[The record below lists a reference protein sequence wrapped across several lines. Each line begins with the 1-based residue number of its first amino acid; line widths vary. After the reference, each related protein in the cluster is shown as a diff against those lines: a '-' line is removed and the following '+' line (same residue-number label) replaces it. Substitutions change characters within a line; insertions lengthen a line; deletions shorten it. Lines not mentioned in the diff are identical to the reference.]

1 MPILILNKVKDG
13 LDASMKKKAFAFLE
27 KLQQDDK
34 LPGLHIEPIKGS
46 VDPRVRT
53 GRVDDGYRCV
63 MFKIDGA
70 SEPVYV
76 LHGIWPHDDANKIAE
91 GVRLSMNPINGMPEI
106 ERVLDSYA
114 AAAASAPLET
124 SLPREPEPVVSAP
137 AVAEPAAYDAVPE
150 PESPKTK
157 APTWPTDSSAELFHE
172 QLGIDRELA
181 QEALATTTEEHLLTV
196 IADARVEWQG
206 EALLELAT
214 GTTVADVRK
223 AYGLDTALDLG
234 EGSEDEKFLASLEH
248 PFVQASFHQIDDSE
262 ELRRIIE
269 GGDLVA
275 WRLFL
280 HPEQRK
286 FVDNDYRGP
295 FRLSGGAGTGKTVV
309 ALHRTARLAE
319 QDSKARIL
327 LTTFTRNLADDLAS
341 SIRALDESV
350 KLQTH
355 LDSPGVQVRGL
366 DQVVRAVLQTAGAGI
381 DEATATVLGDSRSG
395 VTSATPQDAWKE
407 AIDDADVDL
416 PHEVAT
422 PAFFAAEY
430 GLVVLPGRIT
440 TETAYIRVRRTGR
453 GVALDR
459 AKRQQVWRVI
469 ERYRAI
475 GRANDSTDWPEK
487 AAIAAAWLELNQRT
501 YFDHVVVD
509 EAQDLNPSQ
518 LRFLRALVAPGSNDL
533 FICEDS
539 HQRIYG
545 QKVVLSH
552 VGIQVRG
559 RARSLRLN
567 YRTTAQNLDW
577 AMHILAGGEFTDL
590 TGEAEEHTYHSA
602 RTGPQPQVAECS
614 SMSEELDK
622 AAKLIK
628 SWMPDGSDE
637 EGRAPKAEAIAV
649 LVRDRYRRQ
658 TVVSG
663 LADRGVEVRS
673 VDYENAKPGMPLVMT
688 MHRAKGLEF
697 THVLLFGVH
706 EGSVPNALKDYK
718 SSEEDFEDAMLRER
732 SLLYV
737 AATRAR
743 DVLAVSWHGEKSSL
757 LQGPS
762 SAS

>member
-1 MPILILNKVKDG
+1 MPILILTKVKDG

-46 VDPRVRT
+46 IDPRVRT

-63 MFKIDGA
+63 MFRIDA
-70 SEPVYV
+70 TSEPVYV
-76 LHGIWPHDDANKIAE
+76 LHGIWPHDEANKIAE
-91 GVRLSMNPINGMPEI
+91 GVRLSMNPINGMPQI
-106 ERVLDSYA
+106 ERVLTSYVDAATSDARDSSRRVEPA
-114 AAAASAPLET
+114 TAQVDLDVAISGAASPG
-124 SLPREPEPVVSAP
+124 
-137 AVAEPAAYDAVPE
+137 
-150 PESPKTK
+150 TK
-157 APTWPTDSSAELFHE
+157 APTWPEGSSADTIHE
-172 QLGIDRELA
+172 QLGIDRELVS
-181 QEALATTTEEHLLTV
+181 EALAAPTEEQLLTV
-196 IADARVEWQG
+196 VADARVEWQG

-214 GTTVADVRK
+214 GTSVSDVRT
-223 AYGLDTALDLG
+223 AYGLDTAIDLG
-234 EGSEDEKFLASLEH
+234 GGSEDEKFLASLQH

-286 FVDNDYRGP
+286 YVDNDYRGP

-309 ALHRTARLAE
+309 ALHRTARLAR
-319 QDSKARIL
+319 QDLAARIL
-327 LTTFTRNLADDLAS
+327 LTTFTRNLADDLATN
-341 SIRALDESV
+341 IRALDESV
-350 KLQTH
+350 TLRTH
-355 LDSPGVQVRGL
+355 LDAPGVHVRGL
-366 DQVVRAVLQTAGAGI
+366 DQVVRAVLQMAGTEIESAAA
-381 DEATATVLGDSRSG
+381 EVLGDSRTG
-395 VTSATPQDAWKE
+395 VTSATPQDAWRE
-407 AIDDADVDL
+407 AIDDAGVDL
-416 PHEVAT
+416 PTAIAT

-430 GLVVLPGRIT
+430 GSVVLPARIT
-440 TETAYIRVRRTGR
+440 TEAAYIRVRRTGR

-459 AKRQQVWRVI
+459 QKRQQAWRVI

-475 GRANDSTDWPEK
+475 GRAADSTDWPEK
-487 AAIAAAWLELNQRT
+487 AAIAAAWLESRRRT
-501 YFDHVVVD
+501 CFDHVVVD

-518 LRFLRALVAPGSNDL
+518 LRFLRALVAPGDNDL

-590 TGEAEEHTYHSA
+590 TGEEEEHDYHSA
-602 RTGPQPQVAECS
+602 RTGPAPNVAGS
-614 SMSEELDK
+614 ASMSEELDR
-622 AAKLIK
+622 AAELIS
-628 SWMPDGSDE
+628 SWMPDGTDD
-637 EGRAPKAEAIAV
+637 EGRAPKPEAIAV

-673 VDYENAKPGMPLVMT
+673 VDQENAKPGLPLVMT

-706 EGSVPNALKDYK
+706 EGSVPNALKEYR
-718 SSEEDFEDAMLRER
+718 SSEDDFKDAMLRER

-743 DVLAVSWHGEKSSL
+743 DVLAVSWHGERSSL
-757 LQGPS
+757 LG
-762 SAS
+762 